1 MHIVK
6 LTFLH
11 HGPSPFAT
19 QHYNYKTEEKYKY
32 TSSDAYSINDV
43 GLTGWFFSV

>member
-6 LTFLH
+6 LTFLP

-19 QHYNYKTEEKYKY
+19 QHYNDKTDNKYKY
-32 TSSDAYSINDV
+32 TSSDAYSINNV
-43 GLTGWFFSV
+43 VLTG